1 MTEMAKKDPMKIHR
15 EGTAFYDE
23 GKYKEAIEKFLE
35 ASQLYE
41 KVQNYFDSSYTLYK
55 AAECSFLLKDY
66 KTATEN
72 FLKAAEIA
80 FGKGFDRFGIS
91 AWEYALD
98 CYKATGEEEKA
109 KELKKKIQEAK
120 AKAST
125 M

>member
-1 MTEMAKKDPMKIHR
+1 MVETARKDPMKLHK
-15 EGTAFYDE
+15 EGTAFYE
-23 GKYKEAIEKFLE
+23 QGKYKEAIDKFLE

-41 KVQNYFDSSYTLYK
+41 KAQNIFDASYTMYK
-55 AAECSFLLKDY
+55 AGESSFMLKDY

-72 FLKAAEIA
+72 FLKAAELA
-80 FGKGFDRFGIS
+80 FSKGFDRFGIS
-91 AWEYALD
+91 AWEYVVD

-120 AKAST
+120 AKASA